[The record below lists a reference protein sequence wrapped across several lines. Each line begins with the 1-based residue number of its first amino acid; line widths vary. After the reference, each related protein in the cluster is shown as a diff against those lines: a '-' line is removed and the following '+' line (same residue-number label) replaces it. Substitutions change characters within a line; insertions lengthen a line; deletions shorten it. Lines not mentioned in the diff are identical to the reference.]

1 MESLVG
7 QDPGLVLPHGPSKL
21 LVNEYLWHV
30 PNAGIVA
37 TYTPKEQD
45 VRDHFGVF
53 RAVDQVESFGQ
64 ATAVSCS
71 AFLDTNKTGIG
82 YKEYYKERNFV
93 FMSIEKVLCHN
104 FVRLNERYICIGI
117 ITFYK
122 FRQMATSGRIYK
134 VVTDLDLKN
143 YFKSFTEEQLR
154 NFTLA
159 QDFVLVTEIEKIISK
174 GIKIEKL
181 Y

>member
-7 QDPGLVLPHGPSKL
+7 LDPGLVLPHGPSKL
-21 LVNEYLWHV
+21 LVDEYLWHL

-37 TYTPKEQD
+37 SYTPKDRD

-71 AFLDTNKTGIG
+71 AFLDINKTGIG

-104 FVRLNERYICIGI
+104 FIRLNERYICIGI

-143 YFKSFTEEQLR
+143 YFKSFTEESLR
-154 NFTLA
+154 NFNLA
-159 QDFVLVTEIEKIISK
+159 EDFVLITEIEKVISK

>member
-7 QDPGLVLPHGPSKL
+7 QDPHLILPHGPSKL
-21 LVNEYLWHV
+21 LVDEYLWHA

-37 TYTPKEQD
+37 CYTPKEHD
-45 VRDHFGVF
+45 VLDHFGVF

-71 AFLDTNKTGIG
+71 AFLDTNKMGIG
-82 YKEYYKERNFV
+82 FKKYYNERNFV
-93 FMSIEKVLCHN
+93 FMSIEKVLCHG
-104 FVRLNERYICIGI
+104 FIRLNEKYICIGI

-122 FRQMATSGRIYK
+122 FRQMAASGRIYK
-134 VVTDLDLKN
+134 VTTDLDLKN
-143 YFKSFTEEQLR
+143 YFKSFTETALR
-154 NFTLA
+154 NFELPE
-159 QDFVLVTEIEKIISK
+159 DFVLVTEIEKVITK
-174 GIKIEKL
+174 GIKTEKL

>member
-7 QDPGLVLPHGPSKL
+7 QDPGLILPHGPSKL
-21 LVNEYLWHV
+21 LVDEYLWHE
-30 PNAGIVA
+30 PNTGIVA
-37 TYTPKEQD
+37 TYTPKERD
-45 VRDHFGVF
+45 VHDHFGVF

-71 AFLDTNKTGIG
+71 AFLDTNKTGLG
-82 YKEYYKERNFV
+82 YKEYYRQRNFV

-104 FVRLNERYICIGI
+104 FIRLNEKYICIGI

-122 FRQMATSGRIYK
+122 FRQMSTSGRIYK
-134 VVTDLDLKN
+134 VVTDIDLKH
-143 YFKSFTEEQLR
+143 YFKSFTEDRLR
-154 NFTLA
+154 KFELTG
-159 QDFVLVTEIEKIISK
+159 DFVLVTEIEKVISK
-174 GIKIEKL
+174 GIKIDRL

>member
-7 QDPGLVLPHGPSKL
+7 QDPELILPHGPSKL
-21 LVNEYLWHV
+21 LIDEYLWHK

-37 TYTPKEQD
+37 SYTPKEQD
-45 VRDHFGVF
+45 VKDHFGVF

-71 AFLDTNKTGIG
+71 AFLDTNKTGLG

-93 FMSIEKVLCHN
+93 FISIEKVLCHN
-104 FVRLNERYICIGI
+104 FIRLNEKYICIGI

-134 VVTDLDLKN
+134 VVTDIDLKN
-143 YFKSFTEEQLR
+143 YFGSFTEDSLR
-154 NFTLA
+154 KFELSE
-159 QDFVLVTEIEKIISK
+159 DFVLVTEIEKVISK
-174 GIKIEKL
+174 GIKMEKL

>member
-7 QDPGLVLPHGPSKL
+7 QDPGLILPHGPSKL
-21 LVNEYLWHV
+21 LIDQYLWHR
-30 PNAGIVA
+30 PNDGIVA
-37 TYTPKEQD
+37 SYTPKEQD
-45 VRDHFGVF
+45 VKDHFGVF

-71 AFLDTNKTGIG
+71 AFLDTNKTGLG

-104 FVRLNERYICIGI
+104 FIRLNEKYICIGI

-134 VVTDLDLKN
+134 VVTDIDLKN
-143 YFKSFTEEQLR
+143 YFGSFTEASLR
-154 NFTLA
+154 KFELSD
-159 QDFVLVTEIEKIISK
+159 DFVLVTEIEKVISK
-174 GIKIEKL
+174 GIKMEKL

>member
-21 LVNEYLWHV
+21 LVDEYLWHM

-37 TYTPKEQD
+37 AYTPKEPD

-71 AFLDTNKTGIG
+71 AFLDTNKMNIG

-93 FMSIEKVLCHN
+93 FLSIEKVLCHN
-104 FVRLNERYICIGI
+104 FIRLNERYICIGI

-134 VVTDLDLKN
+134 VATGLDLKN
-143 YFKSFTEEQLR
+143 YFKSFTEEALR
-154 NFTLA
+154 
-159 QDFVLVTEIEKIISK
+159 DFKLSVDFELVTEIEKVVSK

>member
-7 QDPGLVLPHGPSKL
+7 LDPGLVLPHGPSKL
-21 LVNEYLWHV
+21 LVDEYLWHL

-37 TYTPKEQD
+37 SYTPKERD

-71 AFLDTNKTGIG
+71 AFLDSNKTGIG

-104 FVRLNERYICIGI
+104 FIRLNERYICIGI

-143 YFKSFTEEQLR
+143 YFKSFTEESLR
-154 NFTLA
+154 NFRLTE
-159 QDFVLVTEIEKIISK
+159 DFVLVTEIEKVISK

>member
-7 QDPGLVLPHGPSKL
+7 QDPGLILPHGSSKL
-21 LVNEYLWHV
+21 LIDEYLWHR
-30 PNAGIVA
+30 PNVGIVA
-37 TYTPKEQD
+37 SYTPKEQD
-45 VRDHFGVF
+45 VKDHFGIF

-71 AFLDTNKTGIG
+71 AFLDTNKTGLG

-104 FVRLNERYICIGI
+104 FIRLNEKYICIGI

-134 VVTDLDLKN
+134 VVTDIDLKN
-143 YFKSFTEEQLR
+143 YFESFTEDSLR
-154 NFTLA
+154 KFELSE
-159 QDFVLVTEIEKIISK
+159 DFVLVTEIEKVISK

>member
-1 MESLVG
+1 MDSLVG
-7 QDPGLVLPHGPSKL
+7 QAPGLVLPHGPSKL
-21 LVNEYLWHV
+21 LVDEYLWHV

-71 AFLDTNKTGIG
+71 AFLDTNKTGIV
-82 YKEYYKERNFV
+82 YKEYYRERNFV

-104 FVRLNERYICIGI
+104 FIRLNERYICIGI

-122 FRQMATSGRIYK
+122 FRQMSTSGRIYK

-143 YFKSFTEEQLR
+143 YFKSFTEKQLR

-159 QDFVLVTEIEKIISK
+159 PDFVLVTEIEKIISK

>member
-7 QDPGLVLPHGPSKL
+7 QHPGLILPHGPSKL
-21 LVNEYLWHV
+21 LVDEYLWHA
-30 PNAGIVA
+30 PNTGIVA
-37 TYTPKEQD
+37 AYTPKEQD

-71 AFLDTNKTGIG
+71 AFLDTHKTGIE
-82 YKEYYKERNFV
+82 YKEYYKVRNFV

-104 FVRLNERYICIGI
+104 FIRLNERYICIGI

-143 YFKSFTEEQLR
+143 YFKSFTEEALR
-154 NFTLA
+154 NFELSD
-159 QDFVLVTEIEKIISK
+159 DFVLVTEIEKVISK

>member
-7 QDPGLVLPHGPSKL
+7 QDPRIVLPHGPSKL
-21 LVNEYLWHV
+21 LVDEYLWHL
-30 PNAGIVA
+30 PSAGIVA
-37 TYTPKEQD
+37 SYTPKESD

-71 AFLDTNKTGIG
+71 AFLDTHKMGME

-93 FMSIEKVLCHN
+93 FMSIEKVVCHN
-104 FVRLNERYICIGI
+104 FIRLNERYICIGI
-117 ITFYK
+117 ISFYK
-122 FRQMATSGRIYK
+122 FRQMSTTGRIYK
-134 VVTDLDLKN
+134 VVTDLDLHE
-143 YFKSFTEEQLR
+143 YFKSFTEEALR
-154 NFTLA
+154 NFDLPE
-159 QDFVLVTEIEKIISK
+159 DFVLVTEIEKVTTK
-174 GIKIEKL
+174 GIKIDKT